1 MYYFC
6 VHIKRNYKIS
16 RKISSEIIIESFVF
30 QDTHTRRPR
39 SYQGALIV
47 KVMGAPV
54 RVPHPTQA
62 SIHQQKTYVNIKITA
77 SFM

>member
-6 VHIKRNYKIS
+6 VHIKCNYKIS

-62 SIHQQKTYVNIKITA
+62 NIH
-77 SFM
+77 

>member
-39 SYQGALIV
+39 SYQGALIATP
-47 KVMGAPV
+47 KVTV
-54 RVPHPTQA
+54 STF
-62 SIHQQKTYVNIKITA
+62 SK
-77 SFM
+77 

>member
-30 QDTHTRRPR
+30 QDTHTRQIGR
-39 SYQGALIV
+39 AHV
-47 KVMGAPV
+47 
-54 RVPHPTQA
+54 
-62 SIHQQKTYVNIKITA
+62 
-77 SFM
+77 

>member
-30 QDTHTRRPR
+30 RIHIRDTL
-39 SYQGALIV
+39 GAIRAL
-47 KVMGAPV
+47 
-54 RVPHPTQA
+54 
-62 SIHQQKTYVNIKITA
+62 S
-77 SFM
+77 

>member
-30 QDTHTRRPR
+30 QDTQTRRPR
-39 SYQGALIV
+39 SYQGALI
-47 KVMGAPV
+47 GAPDKPCGGLC
-54 RVPHPTQA
+54 RC
-62 SIHQQKTYVNIKITA
+62 
-77 SFM
+77 

>member
-47 KVMGAPV
+47 KVMEGV
-54 RVPHPTQA
+54 
-62 SIHQQKTYVNIKITA
+62 S
-77 SFM
+77 